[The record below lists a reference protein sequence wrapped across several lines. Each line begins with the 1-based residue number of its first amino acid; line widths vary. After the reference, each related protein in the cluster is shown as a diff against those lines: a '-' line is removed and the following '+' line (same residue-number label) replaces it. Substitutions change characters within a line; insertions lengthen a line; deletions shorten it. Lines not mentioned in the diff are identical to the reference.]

1 MNRLFALTIILLASV
16 SCGHAQ
22 SSNQSAEDLARYNV
36 SWNIPTVSAKSF
48 DYKYCRFG
56 MIDPFIIG
64 KPKQREELPPIPGL
78 KHKTRYV
85 VCPKD
90 SCYADYSIIAYR
102 FPDDP
107 KLLKWVGSQTED
119 FLNQY
124 SPRSCED
131 VYRLEEEPVV
141 TDQWG
146 TMIVDCWKT
155 GDYYTFYEL
164 SWRDYFLS
172 SGNNT
177 WEDYYTVDSR
187 TGKELVLED
196 FVSPPNYGKLNKLML
211 KYLRNDGDGYLYVE
225 DEPLQVPTNELLK
238 HLGGCALIREGMIL
252 YFQPYELSCG
262 AAGSFSAII
271 PYSKLRGILKPEFI
285 RMVHNKE

>member
-1 MNRLFALTIILLASV
+1 MKRLVLITSILFV
-16 SCGHAQ
+16 CMSCGYAQ
-22 SSNQSAEDLARYNV
+22 NTKQSADDIARYEV
-36 SWNIPTVSAKSF
+36 PWNTPTVSAKSF

-64 KPKQREELPPIPGL
+64 EPKQREGLPPIPGL

-102 FPDDP
+102 CPDDQ
-107 KLLKWVGSQTED
+107 KLLEWVGSKTED

-124 SPRSCED
+124 SPRSCD
-131 VYRLEEEPVV
+131 SVYRLEDEPVV

-146 TMIVDCWKT
+146 TLIVDCWKT

-196 FVSPPNYGKLNKLML
+196 LVSPSKYGKLNELML
-211 KYLRNDGDGYLYVE
+211 KYLRNDGDGYLYVN
-225 DEPLQVPTNELLK
+225 DEPLQVPAKEVLQQLC
-238 HLGGCALIREGMIL
+238 GCALIREGMIL
-252 YFQPYELSCG
+252 YFHPYVLSCG
-262 AAGSFSAII
+262 AAGSFSATI
-271 PYSKLRGILKPEFI
+271 PYSKLRGILKPEFL
-285 RMVHNKE
+285 RMAV